1 MRNTCLWLEV
11 FRFMTGESVAL
22 DMKAYSHLSAEER
35 VRIDE
40 LWNREGLGV
49 RQIAPRIGRD
59 KSTVSRELKRGLWS
73 VSNENDSYRPCR
85 PRRSKTDAWTSRPF
99 HSAMAARRK
108 AEQRARWPRRPTR
121 MAYPPPLFRVMDAL
135 RRGWT
140 PKRIEGRLKVE
151 RPADPRMR
159 GSNGLET
166 TARRPPATC
175 SWTSHWT
182 CPPISRTRTPRTN
195 EGRTKTATGASAVT
209 YPRGPASTTCRTRT
223 CRPSSTRSTT
233 PP

>member
-1 MRNTCLWLEV
+1 
-11 FRFMTGESVAL
+11 
-22 DMKAYSHLSAEER
+22 
-35 VRIDE
+35 
-40 LWNREGLGV
+40 
-49 RQIAPRIGRD
+49 
-59 KSTVSRELKRGLWS
+59 
-73 VSNENDSYRPCR
+73 
-85 PRRSKTDAWTSRPF
+85 
-99 HSAMAARRK
+99 MAARRK
-108 AEQRARWPRRPTR
+108 AEQRARRPRRPTR
-121 MAYPPPLFRVMDAL
+121 MAYPPPLSRVMDAL

-166 TARRPPATC
+166 TALRPPATC

-182 CPPISRTRTPRTN
+182 CSPISRTRTPRTS
-195 EGRTKTATGASAVT
+195 EGRTRTATGASAVI

-233 PP
+233 PPCRSWTGKRPTRFGTANSARCPRRQVAQRRTLHL